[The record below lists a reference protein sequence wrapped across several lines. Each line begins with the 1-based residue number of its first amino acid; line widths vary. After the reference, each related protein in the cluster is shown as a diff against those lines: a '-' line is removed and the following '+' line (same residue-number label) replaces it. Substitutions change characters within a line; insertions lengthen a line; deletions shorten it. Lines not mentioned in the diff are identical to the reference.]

1 MRLVEKRLFFFA
13 RTQQEDGAVGRFLG
27 EDGGEVGAQRF
38 LVAAAFG
45 ELRHRW
51 CALSCCS
58 RRILLHAA
66 FRRLCLAAPL
76 LGAHGARKALP
87 MLLQFFLRGV
97 AAIEKGDEERRG
109 LVRVL
114 LLPHVFGDAEAEGS
128 LHEDEQGGA
137 EHRFF
142 QPRGG
147 FLRRLFIRVETI
159 ELPLQF
165 CTFAGFSRFLRAL
178 LYHGCAVRGV
188 MTPKVKPAPCSMSMM
203 AGSASTVVSLPSL
216 LCMRTMAPRSLGR
229 LAQV

>member
-27 EDGGEVGAQRF
+27 EDGGEVGTQRF
-38 LVAAAFG
+38 LIAAAFG
-45 ELRHRW
+45 ELRYRR
-51 CALSCCS
+51 CALSRS

-66 FRRLCLAAPL
+66 FRRLRLAAPL

-87 MLLQFFLRGV
+87 MLLQFFLRSV

-137 EHRFF
+137 ENRFF

-165 CTFAGFSRFLRAL
+165 CTFIGFSRFLRAL

>member
-13 RTQQEDGAVGRFLG
+13 RTQQEDGAVGSFLG
-27 EDGGEVGAQRF
+27 EDGGEVGTQRF
-38 LVAAAFG
+38 LIAAAFG
-45 ELRHRW
+45 ELRHRR
-51 CALSCCS
+51 CALSRS
-58 RRILLHAA
+58 RRILVHAA
-66 FRRLCLAAPL
+66 FCSLRLAAPL

-142 QPRGG
+142 QPRGR